1 MEGAGGIE
9 VTDGIKVTDG
19 IEGAKSGMEFTE
31 GGIEVTEKIKVT
43 DGFCGS
49 YYLEELSGFLSLASF
64 KEAAVVA

>member
-49 YYLEELSGFLSLASF
+49 YSLEELSGFLSLAPF
-64 KEAAVVA
+64 KGAAVVA